1 MFDDLAKGCL
11 ALMLVPLL
19 AYVAVIRAQYLGL
32 SKKTYRL
39 TVLCVRTAVFLPLYA
54 FLMYI
59 SALVPRAYVL
69 LTVIITVVEGYSFY
83 CFLSLITTNLGG
95 PAAAVDLMYQAQRQ
109 LFCSCCCPA
118 DSAAFY
124 QKTTWAIF
132 HLFITRSVLSV
143 ISAIV
148 FYASGEKGKVVF
160 MAINVISA
168 IILFYAVI
176 CLVNF
181 CKFRCL
187 DSFSEQC
194 MPLTCFPHHFTDEII
209 FEHCTNLFGVVK
221 LLLLKVSVGA
231 IVVQGLIE
239 SFVFSSGASPYGD
252 DDEFSAE
259 DKTLR
264 AYCK

>member
-69 LTVIITVVEGYSFY
+69 ITVIITVVEGYSFY

-148 FYASGEKGKVVF
+148 FYAGGEKGKVVF
-160 MAINVISA
+160 MAINVVSA
-168 IILFYAVI
+168 VILFYAVI

-181 CKFRCL
+181 CKFHCL
-187 DSFSEQC
+187 WA
-194 MPLTCFPHHFTDEII
+194 PLQSARLSPTPLLFPRRNYLRTLYEPLRRGEAAPVEGERGCDRGTGPDRE
-209 FEHCTNLFGVVK
+209 LR
-221 LLLLKVSVGA
+221 
-231 IVVQGLIE
+231 VQLRGLT
-239 SFVFSSGASPYGD
+239 V
-252 DDEFSAE
+252 
-259 DKTLR
+259 R
-264 AYCK
+264 RR

>member
-32 SKKTYRL
+32 QKKTYRL

-54 FLMYI
+54 FLVYI
-59 SALVPRAYVL
+59 SALVPRVYVFI
-69 LTVIITVVEGYSFY
+69 TVIITIVEGYSFY
-83 CFLSLITTNLGG
+83 CFLALITTNLGG

-148 FYASGEKGKVVF
+148 FYAAGEKGKVVF
-160 MAINVISA
+160 MAINLISA
-168 IILFYAVI
+168 VILFYAVI

-181 CKFRCL
+181 CKWHCST
-187 DSFSEQC
+187 SFAGR
-194 MPLTCFPHHFTDEII
+194 I
-209 FEHCTNLFGVVK
+209 
-221 LLLLKVSVGA
+221 
-231 IVVQGLIE
+231 
-239 SFVFSSGASPYGD
+239 
-252 DDEFSAE
+252 
-259 DKTLR
+259 
-264 AYCK
+264 